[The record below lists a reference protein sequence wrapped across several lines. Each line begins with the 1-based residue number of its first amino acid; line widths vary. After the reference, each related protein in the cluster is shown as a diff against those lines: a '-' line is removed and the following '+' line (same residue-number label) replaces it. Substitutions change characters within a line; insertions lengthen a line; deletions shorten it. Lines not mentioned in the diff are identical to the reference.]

1 MDVFTI
7 QLSNWR
13 AAVERGIR
21 VVSATYKANH
31 PIFAP
36 KGQMVWDWKDG
47 RISWEE
53 YTRAYRALM
62 NQSVREHQVEWDEFL
77 LQHMTDRVAI
87 GCYCPDDEHKHCHR
101 HLLIPMLAKYAEY
114 RGIPFT
120 FFGELKPDPK
130 PNST

>member
-13 AAVERGIR
+13 VAVARGIR
-21 VVSATYKANH
+21 VESATYKAAH

-53 YTRAYRALM
+53 YSKAYRQLM
-62 NQSVREHQVEWDEFL
+62 NESVRNNQAEWDEFL
-77 LQHMTDRVAI
+77 LHNMTGQVAI

-101 HLLIPMLAKYAEY
+101 HLLIPMLAKYAAY
-114 RGIPFT
+114 REIPFT
-120 FFGELKPDPK
+120 FYGELTADSP
-130 PNST
+130 